1 MEHLNIGFDA
11 KRAVANNTGLGN
23 YSRLV
28 VDVLSD
34 LYPMHNYMLYA
45 PHTHNTER
53 VRTLLSRPNVQLLGP
68 DTNLWQHASAIW
80 RVRNGITRQLAR
92 NGVQLFHGLSNELP
106 LDIARSGIPS
116 VVTIHDLIFGVVPR
130 DTKPLTAKFTITNSV
145 MPRSTHHMS

>member
-53 VRTLLSRPNVQLLGP
+53 VRTLLSSPNVQLLGP
-68 DTNLWQHASAIW
+68 DTTLWQHASAIW
-80 RVRNGITRQLAR
+80 RAQR
-92 NGVQLFHGLSNELP
+92 
-106 LDIARSGIPS
+106 
-116 VVTIHDLIFGVVPR
+116 
-130 DTKPLTAKFTITNSV
+130 
-145 MPRSTHHMS
+145 HHTPAGS